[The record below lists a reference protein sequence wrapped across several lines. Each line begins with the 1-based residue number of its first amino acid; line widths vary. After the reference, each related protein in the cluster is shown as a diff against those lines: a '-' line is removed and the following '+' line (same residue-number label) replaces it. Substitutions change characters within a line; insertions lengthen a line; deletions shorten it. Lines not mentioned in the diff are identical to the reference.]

1 MIRRPGRRRTIALA
15 AMAAALCATTLAACG
30 SSPGAADPGGPETF
44 TYGYYGNAEELQ
56 VYSSLVKL
64 YEKTHPGVHI
74 IASYDAPAAFLEKLP
89 IQIGGG
95 TEPDVLNLAESWFGE
110 IQGTFHSLLNL
121 TPYVAKAGLTKSQF
135 VGGTWAPAAIDGG
148 QYGLPNVVY
157 GDAIAVNETLF
168 KRYHVPVPSANW
180 TSAQFL
186 SDAEKLTH
194 GSGSSE
200 TFGVAEPLS
209 PGNVAQLFGG
219 QLFSPKTN
227 TMQATSPAVRKAIT
241 FDIGLTT
248 RYHVCPPL
256 AVSYS
261 GGGVDP
267 FLTGNSAMDITY
279 ASFDQTSFAQGIGNK
294 FAWTQVPYPS
304 DMHGVLQENATGIV
318 QGGPNSPAKYQA
330 EFDFVKWLATNPVAA
345 KVQGSLSLPAYL
357 PAEKQWQAHPPA
369 DYADANREAIV
380 ATIPRSPYNLDGANY
395 TQVWTMFGNV
405 LSGMTGGNMSIEAGI
420 KDTQSL
426 GTVILGQG

>member
-1 MIRRPGRRRTIALA
+1 MIGKPCHRRRFAFAGT
-15 AMAAALCATTLAACG
+15 AAALCATMLTACG
-30 SSPGAADPGGPETF
+30 SPAATDPGGPETF

-56 VYSSLVKL
+56 VYGSLVKL
-64 YEKTHPGVHI
+64 YEKTHPGVRI
-74 IASYDAPAAFLEKLP
+74 LATYDAPAAFLEKLP

-110 IQGTFHSLLNL
+110 IQGVFHPLLNL
-121 TPYVAKAGLTKSQF
+121 APYLARAGLTQSQF
-135 VGGTWAPAAIDGG
+135 VSGTWAPGAIDGG

-157 GDAIAVNETLF
+157 GDAVAVNETLF
-168 KRYHVPVPSANW
+168 KRYHVPLPSANW

-200 TFGVAEPLS
+200 TFGVAQPLS
-209 PGNVAQLFGG
+209 PGYVAQLFGG
-219 QLFSPKTN
+219 QLFNPKTN
-227 TMQATSPAVRKAIT
+227 TMEATSPAVSKAIT
-241 FDIGLTT
+241 FDVGLTT
-248 RYHVCPPL
+248 KYHVCPPL

-294 FAWTQVPYPS
+294 FAWTEVPYPS
-304 DMHGVLQENATGIV
+304 DMDGVLQENATGIV

-330 EFDFVKWLATNPVAA
+330 EFDFVKWLATNPVATQA
-345 KVQGSLSLPAYL
+345 QGSLSLPAYL
-357 PAEKQWQAHPPA
+357 SAENRWLAHPPA
-369 DYADANREAIV
+369 DYAGANREAIV
-380 ATIPRSPYNLDGANY
+380 ATIPRSPYNLDGLNY

-405 LSGMTGGNMSIEAGI
+405 LSGMTGGNMSVEAGI
-420 KDTQSL
+420 RDVQSL
-426 GTVILGQG
+426 GAVILGQG